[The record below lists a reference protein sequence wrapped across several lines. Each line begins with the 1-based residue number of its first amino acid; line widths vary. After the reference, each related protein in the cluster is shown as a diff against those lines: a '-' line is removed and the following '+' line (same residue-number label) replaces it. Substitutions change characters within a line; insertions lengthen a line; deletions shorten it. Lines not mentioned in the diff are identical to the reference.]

1 MVDVHILVTINVYQE
16 QKDSNCCIN
25 HIIKRRVD
33 RYALNTQI
41 QTWEGVGQ
49 DWDQYYIYAPQVKW
63 NNILKRLEKDKFSFT
78 IDLLWMITFMW
89 IHIELFLCATF
100 E

>member
-1 MVDVHILVTINVYQE
+1 MVDVHVLITINAYQE

-25 HIIKRRVD
+25 HIINRRID

-49 DWDQYYIYAPQVKW
+49 D
-63 NNILKRLEKDKFSFT
+63 
-78 IDLLWMITFMW
+78 
-89 IHIELFLCATF
+89 
-100 E
+100 

>member
-1 MVDVHILVTINVYQE
+1 M
-16 QKDSNCCIN
+16 
-25 HIIKRRVD
+25 
-33 RYALNTQI
+33 

-89 IHIELFLCATF
+89 IHIESFLCATF

>member
-1 MVDVHILVTINVYQE
+1 MVDVHIFLVTINVYQE

-33 RYALNTQI
+33 RYALSTQI

-49 DWDQYYIYAPQVKW
+49 DGDQYYIYAPQVKL

-78 IDLLWMITFMW
+78 IDLL
-89 IHIELFLCATF
+89 
-100 E
+100 

>member
-33 RYALNTQI
+33 RYALN
-41 QTWEGVGQ
+41 EGGVVLFGPALHNVATCQRVGG
-49 DWDQYYIYAPQVKW
+49 VKF
-63 NNILKRLEKDKFSFT
+63 IREKVLRST
-78 IDLLWMITFMW
+78 
-89 IHIELFLCATF
+89 
-100 E
+100 